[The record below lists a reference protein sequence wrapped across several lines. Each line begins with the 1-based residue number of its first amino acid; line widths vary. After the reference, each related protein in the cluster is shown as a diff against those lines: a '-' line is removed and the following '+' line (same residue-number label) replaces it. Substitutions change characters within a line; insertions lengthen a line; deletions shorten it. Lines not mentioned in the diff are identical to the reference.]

1 MNYFLSSRIASLVRR
16 EFFENKT
23 IVILG
28 PFVLVMVSLIAI
40 IFTALF
46 IDRVGTFFGGRLVG
60 EFFQG
65 LDASMIEAEGGLE
78 INLSDIEGSV
88 ISIESFEEKKALGS
102 LDDISNTKAI
112 DIDNNLVEDSFK
124 LNEILYYLHKLIM
137 LVPLLISIN
146 YLLGCLLYD
155 RLDGS
160 YFFWRSMPVSPKEE
174 ILVKL
179 MMALFAIPL
188 IFGFASFL
196 IQILSLL
203 ICIFP
208 IYRIGLNPISV
219 ILENLDFS
227 NWFWFLILDWLDR
240 GIMLAPIFSFAVLI
254 SSLAKRSGFFTSV
267 VTIFSIVFL
276 ESVFWGSSN
285 FINGALHY
293 LPWPISA
300 DVRIIESPTL
310 LVVGL
315 IIACFFLAMAIYFR
329 SRPLFLNN

>member
-28 PFVLVMVSLIAI
+28 PLFLVMVSLIAI

-46 IDRVGTFFGGRLVG
+46 VDRVGTFFGGRLVG
-60 EFFQG
+60 EFIQG
-65 LDASMIEAEGGLE
+65 LDARMVEAGGGLE
-78 INLSDIEGSV
+78 IKLSDIEGGV
-88 ISIESFEEKKALGS
+88 ISIESFEEEKALGS
-102 LDDISNTKAI
+102 LEDISNTKA
-112 DIDNNLVEDSFK
+112 IDNNLVEDSFK

-146 YLLGCLLYD
+146 YLVGCLLYD

-174 ILVKL
+174 ITVKL
-179 MMALFAIPL
+179 IVALFAIPL
-188 IFGFASFL
+188 VFGFASFL

-203 ICIFP
+203 IFIFP
-208 IYRIGLNPISV
+208 IYRIGLDPISV
-219 ILENLDFS
+219 ILENLDIS
-227 NWFWFLILDWLDR
+227 NWIWFLILDWLDR

-267 VTIFSIVFL
+267 FAILALVFF
-276 ESVFWGSSN
+276 ESVLFGSNN
-285 FINGALHY
+285 FIDGALLY

-300 DVRIIESPTL
+300 DVRIIDSPTL
-310 LVVGL
+310 LVTGL
-315 IIACFFLAMAIYFR
+315 IITCFFLAMAVYFR

>member
-1 MNYFLSSRIASLVRR
+1 MNYFLSSRVASLVRR

-28 PFVLVMVSLIAI
+28 PLFLVILSLICI

-46 IDRVGTFFGGRLVG
+46 VDKVGTFFGGRLVG
-60 EFFQG
+60 EFLQG
-65 LDASMIEAEGGLE
+65 LDNSMIETEGGLE
-78 INLSDIEGSV
+78 IKLSDIDGGV
-88 ISIESFEEKKALGS
+88 ISIESFEANETLGS
-102 LDDISNTKAI
+102 LDNISNTKAI
-112 DIDNNLVEDSFK
+112 DDQLVDGSFK

-137 LVPLLISIN
+137 LVPLLISTN
-146 YLLGCLLYD
+146 YLLGCLLHD

-174 ILVKL
+174 IIVKL
-179 MMALFAIPL
+179 MVALFAIPL

-203 ICIFP
+203 VFIFP
-208 IYRIGLNPISV
+208 IYRIGLDPISV
-219 ILENLDFS
+219 ILENFDIS
-227 NWFWFLILDWLDR
+227 NWVLFLILDWLDR
-240 GIMLAPIFSFAVLI
+240 GIMLAPIFSFVILI
-254 SSLAKRSGFFTSV
+254 SSLAKRSGVFTSV
-267 VTIFSIVFL
+267 VAIFSIVFL

-285 FINGALHY
+285 FIDGALHY

-300 DVRIIESPTL
+300 DVRIIDSPTL

-315 IIACFFLAMAIYFR
+315 IIASFFLAMAIYFR

>member
-28 PFVLVMVSLIAI
+28 PLFLVMVSLIAI

-46 IDRVGTFFGGRLVG
+46 VDRVGTFFGGRLVG
-60 EFFQG
+60 EFIQG
-65 LDASMIEAEGGLE
+65 LDARMVEAGGGLE
-78 INLSDIEGSV
+78 IKLSDIEGGV
-88 ISIESFEEKKALGS
+88 ISIESFEEEKALGS
-102 LDDISNTKAI
+102 LEDISNTKA
-112 DIDNNLVEDSFK
+112 IDNNLVEDSFK

-146 YLLGCLLYD
+146 YLVGCLLYD

-174 ILVKL
+174 ITVKL
-179 MMALFAIPL
+179 IVALFAIPL
-188 IFGFASFL
+188 VFGFASFL

-203 ICIFP
+203 IFIFP
-208 IYRIGLNPISV
+208 IYRIGLDPISV
-219 ILENLDFS
+219 ILENLDIS
-227 NWFWFLILDWLDR
+227 NWIWFLILDWLDR

-267 VTIFSIVFL
+267 FAILALVFFENVL
-276 ESVFWGSSN
+276 LGSNN
-285 FINGALHY
+285 FIDGALLY

-300 DVRIIESPTL
+300 DVRIIDSPTL
-310 LVVGL
+310 LVAGL
-315 IIACFFLAMAIYFR
+315 IITCFFLAMAVYFR

>member
-1 MNYFLSSRIASLVRR
+1 MNYFLSSRVASLVRR

-28 PFVLVMVSLIAI
+28 PLFLVMVSLIGI
-40 IFTALF
+40 IFTSLF
-46 IDRVGTFFGGRLVG
+46 VDKVGAFFGGRLVG
-60 EFFQG
+60 EFLQG
-65 LDASMIEAEGGLE
+65 LDASMVQTEGGVE
-78 INLSDIEGSV
+78 IELTDIEGGV
-88 ISIESFEEKKALGS
+88 ISIESFEANKALGS
-102 LDDISNTKAI
+102 LDDMSNTKAI
-112 DIDNNLVEDSFK
+112 DVDDNLVEGSHK

-137 LVPLLISIN
+137 LVPFLISIN
-146 YLLGCLLYD
+146 YLLGCLLHD

-174 ILVKL
+174 IIVKL
-179 MMALFAIPL
+179 MVALFAIPL

-203 ICIFP
+203 IFIFP
-208 IYRIGLNPISV
+208 IYRIGLDPISV
-219 ILENLDFS
+219 IYENFDIS
-227 NWFWFLILDWLDR
+227 NWVWFLILDWLDR

-254 SSLAKRSGFFTSV
+254 SSLAKRSAFFTSV
-267 VTIFSIVFL
+267 VAIFSIVFL
-276 ESVFWGSSN
+276 ERVFWGSSN
-285 FINGALHY
+285 FIDGALHY

-300 DVRIIESPTL
+300 DVRIIDSPTL

-315 IIACFFLAMAIYFR
+315 IIACFFLAVAIYFR

>member
-28 PFVLVMVSLIAI
+28 PLFLVILSLICI

-46 IDRVGTFFGGRLVG
+46 VDKVGTFFGGRFVG
-60 EFFQG
+60 EFLQG
-65 LDASMIEAEGGLE
+65 LDNRMIETEGGLE
-78 INLSDIEGSV
+78 IKLSDIEGGV
-88 ISIESFEEKKALGS
+88 ISIESFEANETLGS
-102 LDDISNTKAI
+102 LDNISGTKAI
-112 DIDNNLVEDSFK
+112 DDQLVDGSFK

-137 LVPLLISIN
+137 LVPLLISTN
-146 YLLGCLLYD
+146 YLLGCLLHD

-174 ILVKL
+174 IIVKL
-179 MMALFAIPL
+179 MVALFAIPL

-203 ICIFP
+203 VFIFP
-208 IYRIGLNPISV
+208 IYRIGLDPISV
-219 ILENLDFS
+219 ILENFDIS
-227 NWFWFLILDWLDR
+227 NWVLFLILDWLDR
-240 GIMLAPIFSFAVLI
+240 GIMLAPIFSFVILI
-254 SSLAKRSGFFTSV
+254 SSLAKRSGVFTSV
-267 VTIFSIVFL
+267 VAIFSIVFL
-276 ESVFWGSSN
+276 ESVFLGSSN
-285 FINGALHY
+285 FIDGALHY

-300 DVRIIESPTL
+300 DVRIIDSPTL

-315 IIACFFLAMAIYFR
+315 IIACFFLSMAIYFR

>member
-28 PFVLVMVSLIAI
+28 PLFLVMVSLIAI

-46 IDRVGTFFGGRLVG
+46 VDRIGTLFGGRLVG
-60 EFFQG
+60 EFLQG
-65 LDASMIEAEGGLE
+65 LDARMIEAGGGLE
-78 INLSDIEGSV
+78 IKLSDIEGGV
-88 ISIESFEEKKALGS
+88 ISIESFEVDKALGS
-102 LDDISNTKAI
+102 LDDISNTKA
-112 DIDNNLVEDSFK
+112 IDNNLVEDSFK

-174 ILVKL
+174 ITVKL

-203 ICIFP
+203 IFIFP
-208 IYRIGLNPISV
+208 IYRIGLDPISV
-219 ILENLDFS
+219 ILENLDIS
-227 NWFWFLILDWLDR
+227 NWVWFLILDWLDR

-267 VTIFSIVFL
+267 FAILTLVFFERVL
-276 ESVFWGSSN
+276 FGSNN
-285 FINGALHY
+285 FIDGALLY

-300 DVRIIESPTL
+300 DVRIIDSPTS
-310 LVVGL
+310 LVTGL
-315 IIACFFLAMAIYFR
+315 IIACVFLGMEIYFR